1 MAEAQVSGPLL
12 VCDRPSFVGHPR
24 ELGKIEA
31 NGSLVIL
38 VGDWSPLFALVAG
51 QLRLGSGKLELA
63 GASAED
69 AAATG
74 KVGLMLA
81 DTPLPHNQ
89 KLADVLTDSAR
100 LLGLARREAAQH
112 AQHKAAEL
120 GLGERLSRR
129 IDALSPAERRAVA
142 IAMAVLGDPP
152 VVCLDGPF
160 NGLEPTGHAY
170 IASLLRRALS
180 GRRALVS
187 VASVPGSVEQDAYTQ
202 SADEL
207 LVLGTLGLVARG
219 AHSELLASG
228 SGYRVVVARQADA
241 LLTRLELAG
250 YQVKLVT
257 ARAVTALL
265 VSDASRAGTP
275 GIIEA
280 ALAADAP
287 ILELVPLDLGLAG
300 R

>member
-1 MAEAQVSGPLL
+1 MSAPLL

-24 ELGKIEA
+24 ELGKLEA
-31 NGSLVIL
+31 DGSLVIL

-51 QLRLGSGKLELA
+51 QLRLASGKLELA

-74 KVGLMLA
+74 KVGLLLA
-81 DTPLPHNQ
+81 DTTLPHNQ
-89 KLADVLTDSAR
+89 KLGDVLTDSAR

-120 GLGERLSRR
+120 GLSERLSRR
-129 IDALSPAERRAVA
+129 IDALSPAEQRAAA
-142 IAMAVLGDPP
+142 ITMAVLGDPP
-152 VVCLDGPF
+152 VVCIDGPF
-160 NGLEPTGHAY
+160 AGLEPTGHAY
-170 IASLLRRALS
+170 IASLLGRALR

-187 VASVPGSVEQDAYTQ
+187 VASVPGSIEQDAYTQ

-219 AHSELLASG
+219 RHSELLASG
-228 SGYRVVVARQADA
+228 SGYRVVVARKADA
-241 LLTRLELAG
+241 LLTRLTQAG

-265 VSDASRAGTP
+265 VSDVARAGTP
-275 GIIEA
+275 GIVEA

-287 ILELVPLDLGLAG
+287 ILELVPLDLGLAE